1 MKYLSAEKV
10 NTGRQPEIDMTKAVS
25 IIGMV
30 LVHCFQGFMPDG
42 GGFLAAAVCHI
53 GGFVSAATFMICMG
67 IGMRYSRRGDPK
79 GTALRGIAL
88 LTVSQLLNLLRAGFP
103 GLAAFR
109 ATGDQRFI
117 GFMLETVQSDIM
129 TFAGLAFLFM
139 ALLKKLKLRDGWIL
153 AVGLAMNF
161 LTLLLFSAVRA
172 PEEFWPRRILNLFI
186 KTDDSLFP
194 LGSHFLFVAVGYMVG
209 GIYPRIADK
218 RRLANRVLA
227 ICVPVVAVYMFLRT
241 AVPFP
246 LMPEYDLPSEPDLGT
261 DAVAACLNAFI
272 IVAVLYHICRLTGG
286 KVPAFMDHISRNI
299 NRYYCVSDT
308 LLGAAAVALLACGKV
323 FQNQWAV
330 LLTGIL
336 LIFACYA
343 VIELNARY
351 IRFTLNG
358 LKGTKRIVVYTAI
371 WIVSL
376 AMAFYALSLVEDPG
390 AISSFYAG

>member
-79 GTALRGIAL
+79 STALRGIAL

-103 GLAAFR
+103 GLAAFH

-241 AVPFP
+241 TVPFP

-272 IVAVLYHICRLTGG
+272 VVAVLYHICRLTGG
-286 KVPAFMDHISRNI
+286 KVPAFMAHISRNI
-299 NRYYCVSDT
+299 NRYYCVSDA
-308 LLGAAAVALLACGKV
+308 LLGIAVVALLACGKV